1 MIELLSIWWYKD
13 TGHVSHFLFR
23 RLRRQFL
30 SQPLPVRVS
39 ITAQFRASFP
49 LDVHW
54 SPNLARVPSPSTTDH
69 NCIYE
74 PHHALARL
82 TKEPIRKQTANFFLF
97 PDPNGSN
104 PVRFLPGF
112 RRHTRSV
119 RMAFR
124 PGLPSPL
131 VSDGLPSCSC
141 AVMDGWLHL
150 STP

>member
-1 MIELLSIWWYKD
+1 MVVCTKTQDMSRISYS
-13 TGHVSHFLFR
+13 GVSAS
-23 RLRRQFL
+23 RLL

-74 PHHALARL
+74 PHHALARFDEV
-82 TKEPIRKQTANFFLF
+82 TKEPIRKQTASFFLQTRTGVIRYDSF
-97 PDPNGSN
+97 PSLGAT
-104 PVRFLPGF
+104 PG
-112 RRHTRSV
+112 RSV
-119 RMAFR
+119 W
-124 PGLPSPL
+124 LSSQDSSPF